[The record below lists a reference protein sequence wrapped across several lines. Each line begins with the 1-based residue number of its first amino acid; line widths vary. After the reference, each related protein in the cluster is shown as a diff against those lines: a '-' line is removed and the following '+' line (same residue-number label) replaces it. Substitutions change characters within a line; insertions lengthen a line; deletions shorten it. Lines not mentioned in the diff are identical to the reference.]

1 MAVPKQR
8 KTKSRRNQRRMHIF
22 LETPKLAICPK
33 CGKPVLPHNV
43 CSVCGYYKGEEVID
57 VMKKLTKK
65 EKKKKQKEIE
75 AKGGEEKKDKSLSM
89 EELSKK

>member
-22 LETPKLAICPK
+22 LKAPKFSNCPK
-33 CGKPVLPHNV
+33 CGKPVLPHTV
-43 CSVCGYYKGEEVID
+43 CQTCGYYKGKMVID
-57 VMKKLTKK
+57 VFKKLSKK
-65 EKKKKQKEIE
+65 EKKLKEKEIK
-75 AKGGEEKKDKSLSM
+75 ATEKTPKKELSM